1 MRLLPQQCDRDT
13 GWPVLYYRLGACH
26 PGNASADAARTYL
39 TFTLGG
45 QSDVAEKYLALFC
58 KKADIP
64 KQLVQQWMP
73 IVACSESTKHIPG
86 EREVLDRWVNVFD
99 FQ

>member
-1 MRLLPQQCDRDT
+1 MNNSILT
-13 GWPVLYYRLGACH
+13 G
-26 PGNASADAARTYL
+26 N
-39 TFTLGG
+39 
-45 QSDVAEKYLALFC
+45 
-58 KKADIP
+58 IP